1 MPDIFISDTPDL
13 KKKENGNEEKPE
25 EKISSKVHDPR
36 HHHGKFSSFRFYPK
50 DIDFESRSDDEK
62 VVLLLRQHFI
72 VNLKWMFIAIIL
84 FLVPGIASGFEI
96 LSSLPSGFPLV
107 INMVWYLVSMAY
119 VLENFLSW
127 YFNVY
132 IVTNERIIDVDFN
145 NLIYKRISDATL
157 DNIQDITYN
166 MGGVVRTVFNYGDI
180 LIQTASEVSEFDFLA
195 VPEPDKVVKIVND
208 LVPQVKQK

>member
-1 MPDIFISDTPDL
+1 MPEIFISDTPDL
-13 KKKENGNEEKPE
+13 EKKEDKNLEKAERKIKNED
-25 EKISSKVHDPR
+25 HDPH
-36 HHHGKFSSFRFYPK
+36 HHHGKFSSFRLYPR
-50 DIDFESRSDDEK
+50 DIDFETRSDDEK

-72 VNLKWMFIAIIL
+72 VNLKWIFIAIL
-84 FLVPGIASGFEI
+84 MSLVPGTVSMFGI
-96 LSSLPSGFPLV
+96 LSSLPSGFEIV
-107 INMVWYLVSMAY
+107 INIVWYLVTMAY

-195 VPEPDKVVKIVND
+195 VPEPDKVVKIIND
-208 LVPQVKQK
+208 LVPQVK

>member
-1 MPDIFISDTPDL
+1 MPDIFISDTPEV
-13 KKKENGNEEKPE
+13 KKEEDKDIEKPE
-25 EKISSKVHDPR
+25 KKISSEVHDP
-36 HHHGKFSSFRFYPK
+36 HHRHGKFSSFRFYPK
-50 DIDFESRSDDEK
+50 DIDFESRSNDEK
-62 VVLLLRQHFI
+62 IVLLLRQHFI
-72 VNLKWMFIAIIL
+72 VNLKWIFIAVIL
-84 FLVPGIASGFEI
+84 FLAPGIATRFEI
-96 LSSLPSGFPLV
+96 LSSLPPGFGLV
-107 INMVWYLVSMAY
+107 INMVWYLITMAY
-119 VLENFLSW
+119 ILENFLSW

-180 LIQTASEVSEFDFLA
+180 FIQTASEVSEFDFLA
-195 VPEPDKVVKIVND
+195 VPEPDKVVRIVND

>member
-1 MPDIFISDTPDL
+1 MPEIFISDTPEL
-13 KKKENGNEEKPE
+13 EKKEDKSPEKA
-25 EKISSKVHDPR
+25 EKKIKNDAHDPH
-36 HHHGKFSSFRFYPK
+36 HHHGKFSSFRLYPK
-50 DIDFESRSDDEK
+50 DIDFETRSDDEK
-62 VVLLLRQHFI
+62 IVLLLRQHFI
-72 VNLKWMFIAIIL
+72 VNLKWIFFAILLSLI
-84 FLVPGIASGFEI
+84 PGIASRFEI
-96 LSSLPSGFPLV
+96 LSSLPSGFEFV
-107 INMVWYLVSMAY
+107 INIVWYLVTLAY

-166 MGGVVRTVFNYGDI
+166 MGGVIRTVFNYGDI

-195 VPEPDKVVKIVND
+195 VPEPDKVVRIIND